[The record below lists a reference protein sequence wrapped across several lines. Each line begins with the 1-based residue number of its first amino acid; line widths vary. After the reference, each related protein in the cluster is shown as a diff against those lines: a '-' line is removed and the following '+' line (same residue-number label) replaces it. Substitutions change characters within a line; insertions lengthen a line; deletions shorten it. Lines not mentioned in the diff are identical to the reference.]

1 MKLMKKAAAAALA
14 AVMAGTA
21 LPTALAYST
30 PDFRDVPPSHWAYP
44 YVMSMADAGVLKG
57 TSATTY
63 APEQKVSA
71 AMLVTLVGRV
81 TYEDD
86 VAAATT
92 DGDSWYSAYLRV
104 AKDKGVLEGTTITD
118 AQIEQEVSR
127 YDMAVV
133 LAHCAELLGVPE
145 ADADTSKITDYAQIP
160 DAYAGA
166 VAQVYALGLITGDNA
181 GCFNGAATMSRAEAA
196 TVISRLLTLAGGTEE
211 PEKPTETIPPEE
223 YNPHPIGLP
232 MWATQNQ
239 DGTISF
245 MVEGDV
251 SDATLDSRD
260 FESYDEYVKGARLP
274 GITVEFY
281 YMTQEQYHSGE
292 AGILLGSGVTDEDGL
307 FSFEVTVG
315 SEYYKPNYLIDSRS
329 FTVKAHGTS
338 GGIEYASEYLYPTAI
353 GSNLRIE
360 MGQFF
365 NPGWGILAYP
375 VEK

>member
-21 LPTALAYST
+21 LPAALAYST
-30 PDFRDVPPSHWAYP
+30 PDFSDVPPSHWAYP
-44 YVMSMADAGVLKG
+44 YVMAMADAGVLKG

-71 AMLVTLVGRV
+71 AMLVGRV

-118 AQIEQEVSR
+118 AKIEQEVSR

-145 ADADTSKITDYAQIP
+145 VDTDTSKITDYAQVP

-181 GCFNGAATMSRAEAA
+181 GCFNGAAAMSRAEAA
-196 TVISRLLTLAGGTEE
+196 TVISRLLTLAESGGTEK
-211 PEKPTETIPPEE
+211 PEKPAETIPPEE

-232 MWATQNQ
+232 DWATLHP
-239 DGTISF
+239 DGSISF

-251 SDATLDSRD
+251 SDTTLSSKD

-281 YMTQEQYHSGE
+281 YMTQEQYRAGE
-292 AGILLGSGVTDEDGL
+292 PGILLGTGVTDEEGL
-307 FSFEVTVG
+307 FSFEVTVDN
-315 SEYYKPNYLIDSRS
+315 SYFYLVDDRS

-338 GGIEYASEYLYPTAI
+338 GGIEYDSPYKEPTAI
-353 GSNLRIE
+353 DSNLKRDDDLLYD
-360 MGQFF
+360 
-365 NPGWGILAYP
+365 PGWEIPAYP

>member
-21 LPTALAYST
+21 LPAALAYST
-30 PDFRDVPPSHWAYP
+30 PDFSDVPPSHWAYP

-118 AQIEQEVSR
+118 AKIEQEVSR

-145 ADADTSKITDYAQIP
+145 ADTDTSKITDYAQIP

-166 VAQVYALGLITGDNA
+166 VA
-181 GCFNGAATMSRAEAA
+181 
-196 TVISRLLTLAGGTEE
+196 
-211 PEKPTETIPPEE
+211 
-223 YNPHPIGLP
+223 
-232 MWATQNQ
+232 
-239 DGTISF
+239 
-245 MVEGDV
+245 
-251 SDATLDSRD
+251 
-260 FESYDEYVKGARLP
+260 
-274 GITVEFY
+274 
-281 YMTQEQYHSGE
+281 
-292 AGILLGSGVTDEDGL
+292 
-307 FSFEVTVG
+307 
-315 SEYYKPNYLIDSRS
+315 
-329 FTVKAHGTS
+329 
-338 GGIEYASEYLYPTAI
+338 
-353 GSNLRIE
+353 
-360 MGQFF
+360 
-365 NPGWGILAYP
+365 P
-375 VEK
+375 V

>member
-133 LAHCAELLGVPE
+133 QIGRAHV
-145 ADADTSKITDYAQIP
+145 
-160 DAYAGA
+160 
-166 VAQVYALGLITGDNA
+166 
-181 GCFNGAATMSRAEAA
+181 
-196 TVISRLLTLAGGTEE
+196 
-211 PEKPTETIPPEE
+211 
-223 YNPHPIGLP
+223 
-232 MWATQNQ
+232 
-239 DGTISF
+239 
-245 MVEGDV
+245 
-251 SDATLDSRD
+251 
-260 FESYDEYVKGARLP
+260 
-274 GITVEFY
+274 
-281 YMTQEQYHSGE
+281 
-292 AGILLGSGVTDEDGL
+292 
-307 FSFEVTVG
+307 
-315 SEYYKPNYLIDSRS
+315 
-329 FTVKAHGTS
+329 
-338 GGIEYASEYLYPTAI
+338 
-353 GSNLRIE
+353 
-360 MGQFF
+360 
-365 NPGWGILAYP
+365 
-375 VEK
+375 

>member
-21 LPTALAYST
+21 LPAALAYST
-30 PDFRDVPPSHWAYP
+30 PDFSDVPPSHWAYP
-44 YVMSMADAGVLKG
+44 YVMAMADAGVLKG

-118 AQIEQEVSR
+118 AKIEQEVSR

-145 ADADTSKITDYAQIP
+145 VDTDTSKITDYAQVP

-181 GCFNGAATMSRAEAA
+181 GCFNGAAAMSRAEAA
-196 TVISRLLTLAGGTEE
+196 TVISRLLTLAESGGTEK
-211 PEKPTETIPPEE
+211 PEKPAETIPPEE
-223 YNPHPIGLP
+223 YNPPPIGLP
-232 MWATQNQ
+232 DWATLHP
-239 DGTISF
+239 DGSISF

-251 SDATLDSRD
+251 SDTTLSSKD

-281 YMTQEQYHSGE
+281 YMTQEQYRAGE
-292 AGILLGSGVTDEDGL
+292 PGILLGTGVTDEEGL
-307 FSFEVTVG
+307 FSFEVTVDN
-315 SEYYKPNYLIDSRS
+315 SYFYLVDDRS

-338 GGIEYASEYLYPTAI
+338 GGIEYDSPYKEPTAI
-353 GSNLRIE
+353 DSNLKRDDDLLYD
-360 MGQFF
+360 
-365 NPGWGILAYP
+365 PGWEIPAYP

>member
-21 LPTALAYST
+21 LPAALAYST
-30 PDFRDVPPSHWAYP
+30 PDFTDVPPSHWAYP

-133 LAHCAELLGVPE
+133 LAHCAELLGVPK
-145 ADADTSKITDYAQIP
+145 ADTDTSKITDYAQVP
-160 DAYAGA
+160 DVYAGV

-181 GCFNGAATMSRAEAA
+181 GCFNGAATMSRAAAA
-196 TVISRLLTLAGGTEE
+196 TVISRLLTLAESGGTGE
-211 PEKPTETIPPEE
+211 PEKPAETIPPEE

-232 MWATQNQ
+232 DWATLHP
-239 DGTISF
+239 DGSISF

-251 SDATLDSRD
+251 SDGTLSSKD
-260 FESYDEYVKGARLP
+260 FGSYDEYEKESRLP

-281 YMTQEQYHSGE
+281 YMKQEQYGTGE
-292 AGILLGSGVTDEDGL
+292 PGILLGTGVTDEEGL
-307 FSFEVTVG
+307 FSFEVTVDN
-315 SEYYKPNYLIDSRS
+315 SYFYLVDDRS

-338 GGIEYASEYLYPTAI
+338 GGIEYDSKLLYPTAI
-353 GSNLRIE
+353 DSNLKRDDDLLYD
-360 MGQFF
+360 
-365 NPGWGILAYP
+365 PGWEILAYP

>member
-30 PDFRDVPPSHWAYP
+30 PDFTDVPPSHWAYP

-92 DGDSWYSAYLRV
+92 DGDSWYSTYLRV

-118 AQIEQEVSR
+118 AKIEQEVSR
-127 YDMAVV
+127 YDMAIV

-181 GCFNGAATMSRAEAA
+181 GCFNGATTMSRAEAA

-211 PEKPTETIPPEE
+211 PEKPAETIPPEE

-232 MWATQNQ
+232 DWATLHP
-239 DGTISF
+239 DGSISF

-260 FESYDEYVKGARLP
+260 FKSYDEYDKESRLP

-281 YMTQEQYHSGE
+281 YMKQEQYGTGE
-292 AGILLGSGVTDEDGL
+292 PGILLGTGVTDEEGL
-307 FSFEVTVG
+307 FSFEVTVDN
-315 SEYYKPNYLIDSRS
+315 SYFYLVDDRS

-338 GGIEYASEYLYPTAI
+338 GGIEYASELLYPTAI
-353 GSNLRIE
+353 DSNLKRDDDLLYD
-360 MGQFF
+360 
-365 NPGWGILAYP
+365 PGWEILAYP